1 MGYGLHHRL
10 FRRQSLIE
18 QLETAFHNRI
28 EFRSSD
34 GTDPY
39 TPTQAMEAPTQ
50 ETFWVTEPPTVP
62 PVTEPPVTVPVY
74 TEPATLPTAAPTV
87 PAQTAPPATQPTI
100 VLATEVANPQPYQGG
115 GSTGSGI
122 FGLLIVVIVLAI
134 LATGALLVHTAS
146 RGKRRRRRR

>member
-1 MGYGLHHRL
+1 M
-10 FRRQSLIE
+10 
-18 QLETAFHNRI
+18 
-28 EFRSSD
+28 
-34 GTDPY
+34 
-39 TPTQAMEAPTQ
+39 
-50 ETFWVTEPPTVP
+50 
-62 PVTEPPVTVPVY
+62 PVY
-74 TEPATLPTAAPTV
+74 TEPATLPTVAPTV